1 MKKALSIML
10 TLVMI
15 VSMFSMMTITGS
27 AATSY
32 KAVKA
37 SSAPTLDGEKDSVY
51 GSSKIEFVHQ
61 KTGEETGSYA
71 HICWNGKDL
80 YVFFHV
86 VDDTEPV
93 YKQFG
98 AEDYVYKSFMTDCV
112 EIAIGFDGK
121 TSDNVGS
128 NDKYGYN
135 AQIRF
140 NPYYTSTTHS
150 ESYECNQGYLGVPY
164 SSKKMRETLGV
175 KSGKS
180 KAFYKKTSDG
190 YNVEIKL
197 NTGGML
203 SESPCFGLVVCDA
216 DVASENA
223 GNNNGGHRDP
233 YVMNK
238 LDDYFFLENQYD
250 LTLEGYS
257 LASEKKDELN
267 AIESSKAAV
276 SASRAAASASRAA
289 SLAAL
294 SASKAALSSKSS
306 SKTSGATS
314 SAASDATSS
323 GSTSTETSGTTS
335 TESTASTQE
344 EIGGT
349 TVGDNTDGGNTGDAD
364 NTIGADSGN
373 VEEGGSSLLWIII
386 VAGAGLLILAA
397 AAVVLFVVIKKKNG
411 AVAEEVETDDAQQE
425 ELDFGDEE

>member
-15 VSMFSMMTITGS
+15 VSMFSMMTFTGS

-37 SSAPTLDGEKDSVY
+37 SSAPKLDGEKDSGY
-51 GSSKIEFVHQ
+51 GSSKIELVNQ
-61 KTGEETGSYA
+61 KTGEKSDSYA
-71 HICWNGKDL
+71 HICWYGKDL

-98 AEDYVYKSFMTDCV
+98 ADDYVNKSFMTDCV

-121 TSDNVGS
+121 TSESVSS
-128 NDKYGYN
+128 NNKYGYN

-140 NPYYTSTTHS
+140 NPYYTSTTHKDA
-150 ESYECNQGYLGVPY
+150 YKCNQGYLGIPF
-164 SSKKMRETLGV
+164 SSTNMSKTLDV
-175 KSGKS
+175 KGGKS
-180 KAFYKKTSDG
+180 TAYYKKTSDG

-197 NTGGML
+197 NTGGKL
-203 SESPCFGLVVCDA
+203 SETPCFGLVVCDA

-223 GNNNGGHRDP
+223 GNNSGGHRDP
-233 YVMNK
+233 YVLNK
-238 LDDYFFLENQYD
+238 LDDYFTLGAQYD

-276 SASRAAASASRAA
+276 SASKAAASASRAA

-306 SKTSGATS
+306 SKTSSATAS
-314 SAASDATSS
+314 GTTASDATS
-323 GSTSTETSGTTS
+323 TETSDVTS
-335 TESTASTQE
+335 TESTASTNE
-344 EIGGT
+344 EVGGT
-349 TVGDNTDGGNTGDAD
+349 TVGDNTDGGDAD

-386 VAGAGLLILAA
+386 VAGAGLLVLAA
-397 AAVVLFVVIKKKNG
+397 AAVILFVVLKKKKG
-411 AVAEEVETDDAQQE
+411 VVAEEVVADDAQQE

>member
-15 VSMFSMMTITGS
+15 VSMLSMMTITGS

-37 SSAPTLDGEKDSVY
+37 SSAPKLDGEKDSVY
-51 GSSKIEFVHQ
+51 GSSKIELVNQ
-61 KTGEETGSYA
+61 KTGEKSGSYA
-71 HICWNGKDL
+71 HICWYGKDL

-98 AEDYVYKSFMTDCV
+98 ADDYVYKSYMTDCV

-121 TSDNVGS
+121 TSENVNS
-128 NDKYGYN
+128 NNKYGYN

-140 NPYYTSTTHS
+140 NPYYTSTTHKDAH
-150 ESYECNQGYLGVPY
+150 EGENGGYLGIPF
-164 SSKKMRETLGV
+164 SSTNMSKTLDV
-175 KSGKS
+175 KGGKS
-180 KAFYKKTSDG
+180 KAYYKKTSEG

-197 NTGGML
+197 NTGGKL
-203 SESPCFGLVVCDA
+203 SETPCFGLVVCDA

-223 GNNNGGHRDP
+223 GNNSGGHRDP
-233 YVMNK
+233 YVLNK
-238 LDDYFFLENQYD
+238 LDDYFSLGAQYD

-257 LASEKKDELN
+257 VASEKKDELN

-276 SASRAAASASRAA
+276 SASRAALSASRAA

-306 SKTSGATS
+306 SKTSSATAS
-314 SAASDATSS
+314 GTTASDATSS
-323 GSTSTETSGTTS
+323 DATSTETSDVTS
-335 TESTASTQE
+335 TESTASTNE

-349 TVGDNTDGGNTGDAD
+349 TVDDNTDGGDAD
-364 NTIGADSGN
+364 NTIGADSGE
-373 VEEGGSSLLWIII
+373 VEEGGSGLLWIII
-386 VAGAGLLILAA
+386 GAGAGLLVLAA
-397 AAVVLFVVIKKKNG
+397 AAVVLFVVLKKKNG
-411 AVAEEVETDDAQQE
+411 AVTEEVVADDAQQE